1 MPTPATTPI
10 PRRRAC
16 FACADVKRA
25 CDRKLPI
32 CQRCLDRD
40 VECVYPTSRS
50 QRPGWAGSGQLD
62 SLLNH
67 ADPNELA
74 IADWG
79 AIDNSSADIHF
90 PELAFPSIPSVQ
102 QTQQLCTST
111 LVSGSLFG
119 PETPPC
125 PWWLEPNSWMI
136 QHGNDMQPSSD
147 PVDPEEFI
155 GGIQQMLQSWVAA
168 GQNGFIHQRLYRK
181 GLPRCLQDAYTTLS
195 SYNNRT
201 ATMKTTILEIAHERE
216 TALVRERYLPVED
229 AEGVLSH
236 LARIHALFVYLCIQL
251 FDDSIRHRALA
262 ERQISTLVLWTT
274 QMWDAI
280 TRSQDVQNPYRGML
294 PQPGSTR
301 RVSRNLEA
309 ELWRSWILAESA
321 RRTFIIVSFMTSTYL
336 TVRDGW
342 ADCKG
347 GVMMTARRDL
357 WDAQSASEWF
367 GLCCENPPQLVSSLH
382 PWQFM
387 DENSAIGVDGF
398 VTIIWTLLVGS
409 EALRNWMA

>member
-1 MPTPATTPI
+1 MPTPATTPM

-25 CDRKLPI
+25 CDRRLPA

-40 VECVYPTSRS
+40 IECVYPAPKR
-50 QRPGWAGSGQLD
+50 QRLDWEGSGQFE
-62 SLLNH
+62 SLLGH
-67 ADPNELA
+67 AVASELT
-74 IADWG
+74 IEDWS
-79 AIDNSSADIHF
+79 AIDNSSADIYL
-90 PELAFPSIPSVQ
+90 PEMAFPSTPLAQ
-102 QTQQLCTST
+102 QAQQSGTGT
-111 LVSGSLFG
+111 LVPDSLVG

-125 PWWLEPNSWMI
+125 PWWLETDSWAI
-136 QHGNDMQPSSD
+136 QHANDIQPSSD
-147 PVDPEEFI
+147 PVDPDEFI
-155 GGIQQMLQSWVAA
+155 GGIQQMLQSWVAT

-216 TALVRERYLPVED
+216 IELIREQYLPAED

-236 LARIHALFVYLCIQL
+236 LARIHALFVYQCIQL

-280 TRSQDVQNPYRGML
+280 MKSRDVQNPYRGML
-294 PQPGSTR
+294 PQPGSAR
-301 RVSRNLEA
+301 GVSRNLEA

-342 ADCKG
+342 ADCVG

-367 GLCCENPPQLVSSLH
+367 GMCCQNPPQLVSSLH
-382 PWQFM
+382 PWRFM
-387 DENSAIGVDGF
+387 DEYSAKEVDGF
-398 VTIIWTLLVGS
+398 VTTIWTLLVGLEGIRS
-409 EALRNWMA
+409 WMM